1 MRRSQNFSFLGLKN
15 FKFSL
20 KLKNQTSRSKIVS
33 IFNYFDFERSYDI
46 LKSKSPC
53 ILLNKN
59 INFDKNETKSKMEN
73 PIHGIRKTHQLIWE
87 SQIRSKSVMVW
98 GSQKKKEF
106 FVPSILSEE
115 NFFKIC
121 VLSQCIVYWIHFQNI
136 HTFTYQE
143 TLLHTILL
151 LACKIVES
159 LQCVLN

>member
-1 MRRSQNFSFLGLKN
+1 MRRSQNFSFLSLKN

-59 INFDKNETKSKMEN
+59 INFDKSETKSKMEN
-73 PIHGIRKTHQLIWE
+73 PIHGIRKTNLVHQLIWE

-98 GSQKKKEF
+98 SSQKKKENF
-106 FVPSILSEE
+106 LYHLFCPKKIFSRFV
-115 NFFKIC
+115 F
-121 VLSQCIVYWIHFQNI
+121 Y
-136 HTFTYQE
+136 
-143 TLLHTILL
+143 
-151 LACKIVES
+151 
-159 LQCVLN
+159 LNV